1 MRRVRTQVTL
11 IQRVVTAVVIVVAA
25 ASMLLTFPEMQA
37 VGTSM
42 LASAGLLGIV
52 AGIAAQSTLGNLFA
66 GLQIA
71 FGDMVRIGDT
81 VVVDGE
87 WGTVEEITLTFLTVR
102 TWDERR
108 ITMPVSYFTS
118 KPFENWSRGGAQMTG
133 TVFFHLDHA
142 APMEKMR
149 QRLHEILQECPD
161 WDGRSWSLV
170 VTDTTPSTIVVRA
183 LVTARD
189 ADTLWTVRCQ
199 VREQMVEWLQA
210 EHAYA
215 LPRIST
221 TTGAGRARP
230 GPPGPGAG
238 PAQAGRADSPLAPPS
253 QPSAGRHGVPRRLR
267 MSRCRSTRSTTSGS
281 APGSLRAE
289 STSCRAAESI
299 SPWMRCTFF
308 MRVMRFSKCSRR
320 SSSTMSGAMRAPM
333 SWARRASWSLTSSGS
348 SSTSRISFSRRLDAL
363 ITRTASSRSSASSAS
378 ESART
383 RSLRTSQGSVR
394 PCTTSVVSTTAK
406 AMKRISSRA
415 GKSPPPSM
423 VYGMA
428 RASATEATP
437 RIPDHHMM
445 RVSRQLIGMSSS

>member
-1 MRRVRTQVTL
+1 MEDVLRPVVVVGGSLVITLVLVWLADRALCRIDAAHPETPLWGLLRRCRIPLQVALCAALLRGSYDETGLKIVEEHADGIGRALSLVLIAATAWLVVRAAAAIVESSYSRYAAGARDAARVRRVRTQVTL

-25 ASMLLTFPEMQA
+25 ASMLLTFPAMRA

-108 ITMPVSYFTS
+108 ITMPVSYFTG
-118 KPFENWSRGGAQMTG
+118 KPFENWSRGGSQMTG
-133 TVFFHLDHA
+133 TVLFHLDHS
-142 APMEKMR
+142 APVEKMR

-170 VTDTTPSTIVVRA
+170 VTDTTASTIVVRA

-189 ADTLWTVRCQ
+189 ADTIWTVRCE
-199 VREQMVEWLQA
+199 VRERMIEWLRT

-221 TTGAGRARP
+221 APAHLELDHDAVGRGEDR
-230 GPPGPGAG
+230 
-238 PAQAGRADSPLAPPS
+238 
-253 QPSAGRHGVPRRLR
+253 PRR
-267 MSRCRSTRSTTSGS
+267 
-281 APGSLRAE
+281 
-289 STSCRAAESI
+289 
-299 SPWMRCTFF
+299 
-308 MRVMRFSKCSRR
+308 
-320 SSSTMSGAMRAPM
+320 
-333 SWARRASWSLTSSGS
+333 
-348 SSTSRISFSRRLDAL
+348 
-363 ITRTASSRSSASSAS
+363 
-378 ESART
+378 
-383 RSLRTSQGSVR
+383 
-394 PCTTSVVSTTAK
+394 
-406 AMKRISSRA
+406 
-415 GKSPPPSM
+415 
-423 VYGMA
+423 
-428 RASATEATP
+428 
-437 RIPDHHMM
+437 
-445 RVSRQLIGMSSS
+445 